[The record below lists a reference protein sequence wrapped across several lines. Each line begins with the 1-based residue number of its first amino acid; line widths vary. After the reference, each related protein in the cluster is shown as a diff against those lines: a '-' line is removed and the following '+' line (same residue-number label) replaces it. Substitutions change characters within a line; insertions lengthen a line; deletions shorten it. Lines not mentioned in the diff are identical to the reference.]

1 MNNVINC
8 IICPK
13 FCKITVFEVDNNLKT
28 EGEGCKRGSSYSIN
42 EYIEPR
48 RVFTTTI
55 RIENNENKVI
65 PVKTS
70 RAIKKESWREAKK
83 ICNNLKVDVPV
94 SFNEVLFRDFLEK
107 GIDLISTKEIL

>member
-1 MNNVINC
+1 MNKVINC

-13 FCKITVFEVDNNLKT
+13 SCKIKVFETDKGLKT
-28 EGEGCKRGSSYSIN
+28 EGEGCRRGSTYAVS
-42 EYIEPR
+42 EYVEPR

-55 RIENNENKVI
+55 KIKNGEYKTI

-83 ICNNLKVDVPV
+83 ICNSLKADIPI
-94 SFNEVLFRDFLEK
+94 SFNEVLFKDFLEK

>member
-1 MNNVINC
+1 MSNIINC

-13 FCKITVFEVDNNLKT
+13 SCKIKVFEVDHNLKT
-28 EGEGCKRGSSYSIN
+28 EGEGCKRGSSYAIN
-42 EYIEPR
+42 EYTEPR

-70 RAIKKESWREAKK
+70 RAIKKECWREAKK
-83 ICNNLKVDVPV
+83 ICNNLKVDIPIY
-94 SFNEVLFRDFLEK
+94 FNVVLFKDFLEK